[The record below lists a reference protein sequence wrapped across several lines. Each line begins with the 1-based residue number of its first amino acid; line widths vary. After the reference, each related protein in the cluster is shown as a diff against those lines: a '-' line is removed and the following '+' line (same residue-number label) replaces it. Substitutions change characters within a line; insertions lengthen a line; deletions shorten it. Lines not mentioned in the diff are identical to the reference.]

1 MSITKRLK
9 AIASFIPKA
18 CSSTYKFT
26 EQDLVVP
33 AIVIRYRKKP
43 VEVSAV
49 LFDGTLQSV
58 QSFIPSDILE
68 YKELDKVNSTL
79 IPPTILISTLE
90 GQMIAQ
96 VGDYIIEGVRGEF
109 YPCKPHIFKETY
121 EEI

>member
-18 CSSTYKFT
+18 CSNTYKFT

-33 AIVIRYRKKP
+33 AVVTRYRKKP
-43 VEVSAV
+43 VEISAV

-68 YKELDKVNSTL
+68 YKEFDRVNTTL

-90 GQMIAQ
+90 GQMTAQ
-96 VGDYIIEGVRGEF
+96 VGDYIIKGVRGEF

-121 EEI
+121 EEV